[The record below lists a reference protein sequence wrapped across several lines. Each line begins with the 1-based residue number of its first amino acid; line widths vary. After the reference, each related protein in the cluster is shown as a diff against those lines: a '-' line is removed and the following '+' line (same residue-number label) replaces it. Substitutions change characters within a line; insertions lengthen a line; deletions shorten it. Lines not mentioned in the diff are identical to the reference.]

1 MILRSLDAS
10 INKTSWLKSLIG
22 CGSFHLVFFYEL
34 PFRNTSSP
42 VFYRNT
48 SSPVFYRNTSSPV
61 FYRVVVPKDSIK
73 VIGKRFWYNFFSI
86 KLLLQHNSERT
97 LSKAFPCKIFQISQ
111 KSIFP
116 VQQASLFKA
125 FLRYSQCTQKQLHFF
140 DYSWWVAL
148 LQPCQNNNYLAH

>member
-48 SSPVFYRNTSSPV
+48 SSPVFYR
-61 FYRVVVPKDSIK
+61 VVVPKDSIK
-73 VIGKRFWYNFFSI
+73 VIGKLFWYNFFSI

>member
-48 SSPVFYRNTSSPV
+48 SSPVFYR
-61 FYRVVVPKDSIK
+61 VVVPKDSIK

-86 KLLLQHNSERT
+86 KLLLQHNLERN
-97 LSKAFPCKIFQISQ
+97 LSKAFSFKIFQIFQ

>member
-10 INKTSWLKSLIG
+10 INKTSWLKSLIR
-22 CGSFHLVFFYEL
+22 CSPFHLVFFYEL

-61 FYRVVVPKDSIK
+61 FYRVVVPKDSTK
-73 VIGKRFWYNFFSI
+73 VIGKLFWYNFFSI

-97 LSKAFPCKIFQISQ
+97 LSKAFSYKIFEIFQ

-116 VQQASLFKA
+116 VQQASLFKT
-125 FLRYSQCTQKQLHFF
+125 FLRYSLCTQKQLHFF

-148 LQPCQNNNYLAH
+148 LQPYQNNNYLAH

>member
-48 SSPVFYRNTSSPV
+48 SSPVFYR
-61 FYRVVVPKDSIK
+61 VVVPKDSTK
-73 VIGKRFWYNFFSI
+73 VIGKLFWYNFFSI

-97 LSKAFPCKIFQISQ
+97 LSKAFSYKIFEIFQ

-125 FLRYSQCTQKQLHFF
+125 FLRYSLCTQKQLHFF

>member
-10 INKTSWLKSLIG
+10 INKTSWLKSLIR
-22 CGSFHLVFFYEL
+22 CSPFHLVFFYEL
-34 PFRNTSSP
+34 PFRSTSSP

-48 SSPVFYRNTSSPV
+48 SSSVFYRNTSSPV

-73 VIGKRFWYNFFSI
+73 VIRKRFWYNFFSI